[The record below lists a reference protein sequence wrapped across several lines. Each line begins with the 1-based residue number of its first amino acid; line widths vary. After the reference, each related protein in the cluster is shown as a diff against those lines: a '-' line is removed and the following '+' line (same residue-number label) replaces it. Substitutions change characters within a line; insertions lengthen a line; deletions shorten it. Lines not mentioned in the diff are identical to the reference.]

1 LRRPSLLLLLV
12 VVVAAVWSPAGAL
25 AGDGG
30 AGQDDAAHAAAAIG
44 ADGFLSPD
52 RTTWCSGSAKEVGCV
67 SLQGK
72 KSHGAVLTRG
82 GKVTL
87 CPEGSAGPAWKCFQ
101 NFDES
106 APVLHYGQRVETGP
120 FVCASTRRGIACKV
134 RSDGRGFRIDRRE
147 AVALP

>member
-1 LRRPSLLLLLV
+1 LRATSIVLSLLV
-12 VVVAAVWSPAGAL
+12 AAAVWSPAGAL
-25 AGDGG
+25 AG
-30 AGQDDAAHAAAAIG
+30 AGVTGQGEAAHASATIG

-52 RTTWCSGSAKEVGCV
+52 HSTWCSGDAKEVGCV
-67 SLQGK
+67 SLPGK

-87 CPEGSAGPAWKCFQ
+87 CPVGSAGPAWKCFQ

-120 FVCASTRRGIACKV
+120 FACASTQRGIVCKV
-134 RSDGRGFRIDRRE
+134 RASGRGFRIDRRE
-147 AVALP
+147 VVALP